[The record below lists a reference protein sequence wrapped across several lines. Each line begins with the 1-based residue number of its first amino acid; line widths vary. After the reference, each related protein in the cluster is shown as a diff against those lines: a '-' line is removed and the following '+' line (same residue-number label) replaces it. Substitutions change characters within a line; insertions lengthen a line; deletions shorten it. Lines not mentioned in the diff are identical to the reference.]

1 MPDLPIIYR
10 EFYDIPRMFIV
21 SFRDRNWLFDG
32 RFDDAADE
40 YPDEYRV
47 YSLPALSDEVL
58 EGDWSSLPARA
69 SAFAGTIPTAN
80 VQFDPTRRRTI
91 SSRAL
96 EELLGAAPAHTRRG
110 VA

>member
-10 EFYDIPRMFIV
+10 EFYGIPRMFIV

-40 YPDEYRV
+40 HPDEYRV
-47 YSLPALSDEVL
+47 YSLPALSDGIL
-58 EGDWSSLPARA
+58 EGDWSSLPDRA
-69 SAFAGTIPTAN
+69 TAFAGTVPTAN
-80 VQFDPTRRRTI
+80 VQFDPSRRRTI

-96 EELLGAAPAHTRRG
+96 EELLDAAPSHPRRG